1 MAINDGVL
9 RSLFGLVSG
18 VVATGPM
25 TAAMIAMHRRLPRH
39 ERYALPPGEIVGQL
53 SHATGAR
60 EAVSKDTE
68 RAATLLS
75 HFGYGGAAGALYGAL
90 DRALPGNPALKGVGF
105 GLFLWTASYLGWLPA
120 AGILESAT
128 RHPERRTALMI
139 VAHGVW
145 GVTLGAFTSLLANEA
160 HRLSPERGPDVAR

>member
-1 MAINDGVL
+1 MTANDGVI

-25 TAAMIAMHRRLPRH
+25 TAAMIAMHRRLPPH

-60 EAVSKDTE
+60 RAVSRDAE
-68 RAATLLS
+68 HAATILS
-75 HFGYGGAAGALYGAL
+75 HFGYGGAAGALYGAV
-90 DRALPGNPALKGVGF
+90 DRIIPGNLLLKGAGF
-105 GLFLWTASYLGWLPA
+105 GLFVWTASYLGLLPA
-120 AGILESAT
+120 AGILQPAS

-139 VAHGVW
+139 AAHGVW
-145 GVTLGAFTSLLANEA
+145 GVTLAAFTSLFANEA
-160 HRLSPERGPDVAR
+160 HRLSPDRGPDVAR